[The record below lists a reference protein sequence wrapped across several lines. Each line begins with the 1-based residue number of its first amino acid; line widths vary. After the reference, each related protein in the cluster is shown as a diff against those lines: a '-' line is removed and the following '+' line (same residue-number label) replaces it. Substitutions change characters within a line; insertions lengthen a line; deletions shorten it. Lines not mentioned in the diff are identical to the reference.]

1 MSTDSLNILAF
12 ESSCDET
19 SVAVLNNNEVLSNVI
34 LSQEY
39 HKAFGGVIP
48 EIASR
53 EHLRKISEMTEK
65 ALNKSGLQLTDID
78 LIAATSEPGLIGA
91 ILIGLNYAKSL
102 AASLNKP
109 FIPVNHIHAHFYS
122 AFLGNKKPI
131 FPLNRR

>member
-1 MSTDSLNILAF
+1 MNILAF

-39 HKAFGGVIP
+39 HKTFGGVIP

-65 ALNKSGLQLTDID
+65 ALNKSGLQLKDID

-91 ILIGLNYAKSL
+91 ILIGLN
-102 AASLNKP
+102 
-109 FIPVNHIHAHFYS
+109 
-122 AFLGNKKPI
+122 
-131 FPLNRR
+131 